1 LPGLVVLDGFRS
13 GAPVKFDGKQV
24 VLPMSREDEGLVE
37 SFTSDTT
44 EGMLAAA
51 RAGAAVRLL
60 GTDFGPRDE
69 TPGIAQP
76 HYDIY
81 DVPITLKIIPAA
93 PERIKR
99 YYFDSKSKLL
109 ARTAY
114 TVNDVRVETR
124 FGEWRKIDGSMYP
137 GRVERYEG
145 GQLVFSFIIAK
156 VAAGPQE
163 DGAAFKQ

>member
-1 LPGLVVLDGFRS
+1 
-13 GAPVKFDGKQV
+13 
-24 VLPMSREDEGLVE
+24 
-37 SFTSDTT
+37 
-44 EGMLAAA
+44 MLAAA